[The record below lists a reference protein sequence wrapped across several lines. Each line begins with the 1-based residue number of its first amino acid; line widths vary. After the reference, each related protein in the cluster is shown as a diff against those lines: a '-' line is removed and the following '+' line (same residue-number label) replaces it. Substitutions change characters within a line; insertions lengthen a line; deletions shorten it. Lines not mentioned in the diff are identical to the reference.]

1 MYDAKNNFR
10 KLHLNNLKCFHG
22 CNTDE
27 HQRHIFEQ
35 CEVLKSNSEQKM
47 YDLIFEN
54 EDKQKQAI
62 STFINIDEKRK
73 CIKQGAQGKEVPF
86 NQDNLPPGG
95 NTARTQAVQ
104 AIDTL
109 V

>member
-1 MYDAKNNFR
+1 MTKCGKNC
-10 KLHLNNLKCFHG
+10 LICPY
-22 CNTDE
+22 
-27 HQRHIFEQ
+27 IFETKQ
-35 CEVLKSNSEQKM
+35 VEGINFYTGFCVEGHTHA
-47 YDLIFEN
+47 IRN

-104 AIDTL
+104 AIDTI

>member
-1 MYDAKNNFR
+1 
-10 KLHLNNLKCFHG
+10 LNNLKCYHG

-27 HQRHIFEQ
+27 DQRHIFEQ
-35 CEVLKSNSEQKM
+35 CEVLKSNTEEKM

-62 STFINIDEKRK
+62 STFMPIDEKRK
-73 CIKQGAQGKEVPF
+73 SIKQGAHGIDVPLHL
-86 NQDNLPPGG
+86 DNLPPGG

-104 AIDTL
+104 AIDTI